1 MKETADAVA
10 ANVRAE
16 LGRQNM
22 SRAEL
27 ARRLDVAEMWLSR
40 RLTGRT
46 PITVEDLGRIATA
59 LGVPAGSLLPVDA
72 A

>member
-1 MKETADAVA
+1 
-10 ANVRAE
+10 
-16 LGRQNM
+16 M